1 MKRWLQKHF
10 QAHMIRPTIYKA
22 LTYFLVALVLALVW
36 DRFINAVPLPLSYAF
51 TIIGI
56 FFLGS
61 AWLSYLRLDGINMPL
76 LTLMPIGR
84 KKRPLSSL
92 ANMSDYMDTDI
103 VPFEELAADE
113 QNICCLVANISCG
126 IAYLVLSL
134 V

>member
-1 MKRWLQKHF
+1 MAKSTFTKPDVFIIESLD
-10 QAHMIRPTIYKA
+10 P
-22 LTYFLVALVLALVW
+22 
-36 DRFINAVPLPLSYAF
+36 DDEGNGRFEGS
-51 TIIGI
+51 II
-56 FFLGS
+56 S
-61 AWLSYLRLDGINMPL
+61 NMLRLHA
-76 LTLMPIGR
+76 
-84 KKRPLSSL
+84 SL